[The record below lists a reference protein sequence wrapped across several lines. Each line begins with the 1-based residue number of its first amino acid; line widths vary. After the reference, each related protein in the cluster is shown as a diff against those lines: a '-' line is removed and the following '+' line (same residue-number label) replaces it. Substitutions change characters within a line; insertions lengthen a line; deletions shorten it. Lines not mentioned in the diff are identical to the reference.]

1 MRKRKKTVGSFAAAR
16 VVSGGGA
23 AALFVVLGVCVC
35 VSAHAP
41 PAAQIHLLYS
51 LPNPLAPESGIGFS
65 CLVSGA
71 MLRTVWHGVSMWS
84 HPEGQGY
91 RSGLT
96 LKVRNERMDI
106 WASFF
111 GQIRESGKWIS
122 AADGQTIPFS
132 RI

>member
-1 MRKRKKTVGSFAAAR
+1 MFI
-16 VVSGGGA
+16 
-23 AALFVVLGVCVC
+23 VLEVCVC

-91 RSGLT
+91 LT
-96 LKVRNERMDI
+96 LKVRKEQMDMGV
-106 WASFF
+106 F
-111 GQIRESGKWIS
+111 GQIGVRLTKNLIFANLTNVRFANLTKGAHIRLLFS
-122 AADGQTIPFS
+122 DGQEIERGYRVP
-132 RI
+132 